1 MKTTKVKMAA
11 VMLIGVALVFAA
23 CEPKPKKGKG
33 GSSGE
38 KGGLSKT
45 EKLIKCHID
54 DLAVVTNWADA
65 QKKYKDNEFEI
76 DKYVIRTNLKKDYHD
91 LNKKAF
97 CHSMDTIMY
106 GILTVNTCKNNHNLL
121 EEVHATRVK
130 EDFASISTN
139 LNSEVDQLYK
149 THKEIQSF
157 ISNAKRDR
165 QDVHSYQ
172 EEYDII
178 TENKLKQKASDYLKK
193 GMKCDEIN
201 TGLQS
206 VANGS
211 VFKNRRKDFCD
222 KVVQLYLNAGE
233 YSSQEQRKLG
243 SKIRSFS
250 EFFDK
255 RGEPLNDDA
264 KKWVKDLQTFEM
276 EHADIN

>member
-1 MKTTKVKMAA
+1 
-11 VMLIGVALVFAA
+11 MLIGVALVFAA

-33 GSSGE
+33 GSGG
-38 KGGLSKT
+38 KGGLSET
-45 EKLIKCHID
+45 EKQIECNID
-54 DLAVVTNWADA
+54 GLAVATNWADA
-65 QKKYKDNEFEI
+65 QKKYKDNEHDI
-76 DKYVIRTNLKKDYHD
+76 DKYVVIRNNLNKVYHG

-106 GILTVNTCKNNHNLL
+106 GILTVNTCKNNHELL
-121 EEVHATRVK
+121 YEVHDAREK
-130 EDFASISTN
+130 GDFASISTN
-139 LNSEVDQLYK
+139 LHSEVDQLYK

-157 ISNAKRDR
+157 ISDAKRNR

-193 GMKCDEIN
+193 GMKCDELN

-206 VANGS
+206 IANGS
-211 VFKNRRKDFCD
+211 VFENRRKDFCD
-222 KVVQLYLNAGE
+222 KVVQFYIEAGVYSTKE
-233 YSSQEQRKLG
+233 YKG
-243 SKIRSFS
+243 VVSKINNCLPK
-250 EFFDK
+250 FFDK